1 MNTSGV
7 VLVERKGEI
16 GYVIEIPPPRINVKR
31 NNGDTK

>member
-7 VLVERKGEI
+7 VLVERKGQI
-16 GYVIEIPPPRINVKR
+16 GYAIEIPPPIISVKR

>member
-1 MNTSGV
+1 MNTSEV

-16 GYVIEIPPPRINVKR
+16 GYAIEIPPPTINVKR

>member
-7 VLVERKGEI
+7 VLVERKGKI
-16 GYVIEIPPPRINVKR
+16 GYAIEIPPPTINVKR